1 MPEINWRIEGL
12 LPSGGTGLI
21 VGAPKAGKSTLAR
34 NMAVMTA
41 RGGCLLGRECFQG
54 PTIYALFEGRAQG
67 ARQYF
72 VDMETNDDDPL
83 HVYHGQPPDQP
94 WIWLTFLIRKTGA
107 KIVFLDTLPRLLRVE
122 DLNSYAEVTK
132 ATQPM
137 IGIAN
142 DTGCCIVGLT
152 HRRKS
157 GGERGEEALGSTAL
171 IGSVDTVLSFKEDG
185 DRRSI
190 YSRQREG
197 EDMEETSIRL
207 DEKGWNHLGETAR
220 ATRRDELETDI
231 AGLLADAAEPMDA
244 IAIARKLR
252 KRKAIITALLGRM
265 VEQGTAT
272 RTGDGQ
278 RGNPFMYSAR

>member
-1 MPEINWRIEGL
+1 M
-12 LPSGGTGLI
+12 
-21 VGAPKAGKSTLAR
+21 
-34 NMAVMTA
+34 
-41 RGGCLLGRECFQG
+41 
-54 PTIYALFEGRAQG
+54 
-67 ARQYF
+67 
-72 VDMETNDDDPL
+72 
-83 HVYHGQPPDQP
+83 
-94 WIWLTFLIRKTGA
+94 
-107 KIVFLDTLPRLLRVE
+107 E

-197 EDMEETSIRL
+197 EDMEETSIRIN
-207 DEKGWNHLGETAR
+207 EKGWNHLGETAR

-231 AGLLADAAEPMDA
+231 ADLLADAAKPMDA